1 MSDDHILNFLINTH
15 HNVSNYVNCISV
27 CNHCF
32 HTINYFRQHFLELE
46 TYNIYLYRIPPCTET
61 KIVHETCEAIHQF
74 LKEKVLVDQF
84 YDINEWK
91 YSLAGDVL
99 DQVKLRG
106 QLEREG

>member
-1 MSDDHILNFLINTH
+1 M
-15 HNVSNYVNCISV
+15 
-27 CNHCF
+27 
-32 HTINYFRQHFLELE
+32 
-46 TYNIYLYRIPPCTET
+46 
-61 KIVHETCEAIHQF
+61 HETCEAIHQF

-106 QLEREG
+106 QLKREG